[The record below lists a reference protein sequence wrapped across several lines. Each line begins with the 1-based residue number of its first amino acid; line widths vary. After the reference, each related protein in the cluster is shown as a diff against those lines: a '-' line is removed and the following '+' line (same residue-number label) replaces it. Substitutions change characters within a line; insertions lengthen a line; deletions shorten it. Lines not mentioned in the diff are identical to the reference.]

1 MKLFCK
7 AKDERV
13 VAEINRIYK
22 IGFHLLSFGILADIL
37 LQAIG
42 VRLEGS
48 TVVDSSINL
57 IEFAVL
63 MLAWAVSLFLMS
75 RKGLMDDNAFAEADR
90 YPWKHYLVQGLLAG
104 AGAAAVVCIIQVF
117 SGAAWASMSVPYIL
131 LAFASQLIF
140 MVPAVTI
147 LLLLITW
154 VSFRYARERRR
165 KTEQAIGD
173 DEE

>member
-1 MKLFCK
+1 MKLFPK
-7 AKDERV
+7 SKDERV

-104 AGAAAVVCIIQVF
+104 AGAAAVVCIIQFF

>member
-1 MKLFCK
+1 MKLFPK
-7 AKDERV
+7 SKDERV

-90 YPWKHYLVQGLLAG
+90 YPWKHYLLQGVLAG
-104 AGAAAVVCIIQVF
+104 AGAAAVVCVIQFF

-131 LAFASQLIF
+131 LVFAAQLMF
-140 MVPAVTI
+140 MVPITTVLV
-147 LLLLITW
+147 LLLTY
-154 VSFRYARERRR
+154 VSFRYAAKRRR
-165 KTEQAIGD
+165 DTMEEQTGD
-173 DEE
+173 D

>member
-1 MKLFCK
+1 MKLFYK

-63 MLAWAVSLFLMS
+63 MLAWALSLFLMS

-90 YPWKHYLVQGLLAG
+90 FPLKIYLAQGVLAG
-104 AGAAAVVCIIQVF
+104 SVAAIVVSAVQFV
-117 SGAAWASMSVPYIL
+117 SGAAWVSMGVPYML

>member
-104 AGAAAVVCIIQVF
+104 AGAAAVVCIIQFF

>member
-75 RKGLMDDNAFAEADR
+75 RKGLMDDNACAEADR
-90 YPWKHYLVQGLLAG
+90 YPWKHYLLQGVLAG
-104 AGAAAVVCIIQVF
+104 AGAAAVVCVIQFF

-131 LAFASQLIF
+131 LVFAAQLMF
-140 MVPAVTI
+140 MVPITTVLV
-147 LLLLITW
+147 LLLTY
-154 VSFRYARERRR
+154 VSFRYAAKRRR
-165 KTEQAIGD
+165 DTMEEQTGD
-173 DEE
+173 D

>member
-90 YPWKHYLVQGLLAG
+90 FPLKIYLAQGVLAG
-104 AGAAAVVCIIQVF
+104 SVAAIVVSAVQFVG
-117 SGAAWASMSVPYIL
+117 GAAWASMSVPYIL